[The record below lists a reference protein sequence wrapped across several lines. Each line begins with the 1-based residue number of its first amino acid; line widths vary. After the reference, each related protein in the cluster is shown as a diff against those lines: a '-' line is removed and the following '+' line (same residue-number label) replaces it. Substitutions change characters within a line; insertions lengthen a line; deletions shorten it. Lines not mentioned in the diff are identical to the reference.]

1 MKQKEFEKRWK
12 ESIEQFVGAE
22 EQKCGG
28 WQSGEGLSEKS
39 RRELMQ
45 RIAAEEKTVTSYR
58 TVRLRKRYLL
68 VLAAALILALGM
80 GAAGSRVWISDS
92 RDIERETEISTK
104 VNNEEKENVLF
115 EEEAMCREIGEKLGI
130 APLRLGYLPEGMVFD
145 RYVIGDN
152 VGWVSVYYF
161 YEDNVISLKM
171 MKQSIEVSGNFQ
183 WDGDARKLDVDSKF
197 FDVEAYCID
206 EKEHNYGANIA
217 YGNGYYAVFGKFADE
232 QEFVRMLE
240 KIYF

>member
-80 GAAGSRVWISDS
+80 GAAGSRVWISGS

-104 VNNEEKENVLF
+104 VDNEEKTDILL
-115 EEEAMCREIGEKLGI
+115 EEEAMYREIGEKLGI
-130 APLRLGYLPEGMVFD
+130 APLRLGYLPKGMVFD
-145 RYVIGDN
+145 RYMIGEN
-152 VGWVSVYYF
+152 MGWSTVYYL
-161 YEDNVISLKM
+161 YEENLISVRM
-171 MKQSIEVSGNFQ
+171 AKQSSESAGNLQ
-183 WDGDARKLDVDSKF
+183 WDGESRELDVDSKF